1 MTDVDEDMS
10 GWRKAWQWPWKDKK
24 RTAAQALIGLGR
36 MHDRL
41 MRKHVWVYQG
51 PEKHKPVLRTIRI
64 IP

>member
-10 GWRKAWQWPWKDKK
+10 GWRKSWQWPWLGKK

-41 MRKHVWVYQG
+41 MRKHVWVYKG
-51 PEKHKPVLRTIRI
+51 AEKHKPVLRTIRI